1 MPKANLTNDAFEVLR
16 GFDGIIIRKH
26 IYGFE
31 AGRVIDTNAIE
42 GTIEAYTEDVI
53 PCGIPVI
60 RKEISGVPVY
70 KVLPPKDVTSGGT
83 TTYGFNLPSGWTY
96 VGIAAAT
103 VRKNQACPIMDN
115 GVANETAMLNSLKQM
130 FPSSME
136 TPTALSISAL
146 KSACPHLQF
155 MTDETMEAES

>member
-1 MPKANLTNDAFEVLR
+1 MPKANLTNEAFEVLR

-31 AGRVIDTNAIE
+31 AGRVIDTNAIASV
-42 GTIEAYTEDVI
+42 IDAYTADVI

-60 RKEISGVPVY
+60 RKEISGVPTY
-70 KVLPPKDVTSGGT
+70 KVLPPTDATASGT
-83 TTYGFNLPSGWTY
+83 TTYAFRLPDGWSY

-115 GVANETAMLNSLKQM
+115 GVVNETAMLNSLKQL

-136 TPTALSISAL
+136 TPTALSLSAL

-155 MTDETMEAES
+155 MTDETMEAAS

>member
-1 MPKANLTNDAFEVLR
+1 MPKANLTKEAFDVLS
-16 GFDGIIIRKH
+16 GMDGIIIRKH

-31 AGRVIDTNAIE
+31 AGRVIDTAAIS

-60 RKEISGVPVY
+60 SKEVSGVPVY
-70 KVLPPKDVTSGGT
+70 KVLPPKDKIVSDT
-83 TTYGFNLPSGWTY
+83 TTYEFTLPSGWAY

-103 VRKNQACPIMDN
+103 VRKNQACPVMNN
-115 GVANETAMLNSLKQM
+115 GVVNEKALLNSLTTL

-136 TPTALSISAL
+136 TPTALSLSDL
-146 KSACPHLQF
+146 KTACPHLQF
-155 MTDETMEAES
+155 MSDETMETA